1 MASHQPPLGVTTPL
15 APPLYQ
21 AAVYTIPDLDALDR
35 IYNGEEPGFIYARDA
50 HPNARALAS
59 KLADIE
65 AAKWGLVT
73 SSGMAA
79 ISAIVLAVAS
89 PDKKIVASNRLYGRT
104 VQLFRQ
110 ELPRFGVQTEFVDAC
125 DLGQVKKALA
135 GGASML
141 FVETTSNPMLRV
153 VDLVGLV
160 DLARR
165 ADALL
170 VVDNTFA
177 TPALC
182 RPLEL
187 GADLVMESLTKM
199 LAGHSDVTL
208 GLVAGNDKD
217 LLAKVQAA
225 STIWGFSANPF
236 DCWLAERGLETFD
249 LRMRAACDNA
259 VELADW
265 LTLQPGIKEVVYP
278 GRGDH
283 PDHALAHELF
293 AGRFGTML
301 CFELDGGR
309 DAVDRFLKQAP
320 GIPFSPSLGHTTTTL
335 SYPSGT
341 SHRYAA
347 EADRKK
353 QGITD
358 GLIRLSVGTEE
369 QATIRKEI
377 AKGLS

>member
-1 MASHQPPLGVTTPL
+1 
-15 APPLYQ
+15 
-21 AAVYTIPDLDALDR
+21 
-35 IYNGEEPGFIYARDA
+35 
-50 HPNARALAS
+50 
-59 KLADIE
+59 
-65 AAKWGLVT
+65 
-73 SSGMAA
+73 MAA
-79 ISAIVLAVAS
+79 ISAIVLATS
-89 PDKKIVASNRLYGRT
+89 TPDRMIVASNRLYGRT

-110 ELPRFGVQTEFVDAC
+110 ELPRFGVRSEFVDAC

-141 FVETTSNPMLRV
+141 FVETISNPMLRV
-153 VDLVGLV
+153 VDLAALA
-160 DLARR
+160 DLCRK

-177 TPALC
+177 TPALVK
-182 RPLEL
+182 PLEL

-208 GLVAGNDKD
+208 GLVAGNDD
-217 LLAKVQAA
+217 ELSAKTQAV

-259 VELADW
+259 VQLAEWLAD
-265 LTLQPGIKEVVYP
+265 QADVREVVYP
-278 GRGDH
+278 GLGDH
-283 PDHALAHELF
+283 PDHELAHELF

-301 CFELDGGR
+301 CFELAGGR
-309 DAVDRFLKQAP
+309 DAVDRFLKHAP

-341 SHRYAA
+341 SHRYASA
-347 EADRKK
+347 ADKK
-353 QGITD
+353 EQGITD
-358 GLIRLSVGTEE
+358 GLIRLSVGTEP
-369 QATIRKEI
+369 QAAIRKEI
-377 AKGLS
+377 GKGLS